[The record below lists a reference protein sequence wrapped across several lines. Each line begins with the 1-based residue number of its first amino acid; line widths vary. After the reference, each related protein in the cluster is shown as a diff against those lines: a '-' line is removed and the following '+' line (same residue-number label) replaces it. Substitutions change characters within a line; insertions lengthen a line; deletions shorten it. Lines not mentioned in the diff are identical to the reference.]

1 MAIVTRKY
9 EKMAI
14 PTHPDDRAATIII
27 LDRDERRIATLGSKT
42 APVYDPIFR
51 DAENEAI
58 SLTFRTKSDT
68 EEAACL
74 KQRNM
79 VAVEDPWEPGIF
91 RLLEIVEVDQISGD
105 GAPQLEVVCDD
116 QAAIEL
122 SGNYVDDIRLYDT
135 DPLDALTRLLGAG
148 DTRWKV
154 GNVNLT
160 GKGHTNVYHESVAE
174 GLKKLSEAWGGIF
187 RFRVTIEGNRIT
199 GRYIDWFDPY
209 KWEDYTGV
217 RWETGK
223 NIKNLKKTVISSEV
237 ATAIYPYGR
246 GEELEGEDRDPDADP
261 AYGRRIDISDVVWSK
276 DKGDP
281 IDKPKGQKWIGDSEA
296 LQRWGYRNGNGD
308 LRHIFHV
315 EIFEDEEDPENL
327 ARLGWEKLQ
336 EISQEWATYEAEI
349 VDRSRDPRYAHET
362 TKLGTAGV
370 IIDDN
375 FNPPIQVKT
384 RVIAAEVNLNN
395 KRDMKLILGSFI
407 PSVFDEVREIK
418 REVKKKVDVG
428 SPITLLDTTVK
439 NLKDRLRNTVGYKYQ
454 SESMGDLWCN
464 GPYGHPE
471 TTSYLQIKGG
481 MMAIADRWD
490 SVANEPDW
498 RAFGTG
504 AGFTADMITTGTLN
518 ASQVYIYA
526 GKDDTDGSSEITLY
540 DGYMTSYFDGM
551 KTVRVGKHEI
561 EFFYQDSVGG
571 AIYGGYNASINATGL
586 IITGKEHVTIT
597 DQTFNHVFTM
607 GFHAGQMV
615 TQFKEIWFLPEEEF
629 MVWTRVGET
638 GYLPLLIFDRNSA
651 GIYLDSMNSPILHLS
666 GYGARI
672 DLRNDHARWV
682 QSPGNYISQNAN
694 NGNVY
699 IYVDGTVRHTFR
711 SDGTKSGGSI
721 VIDGENL
728 GMSPIDSPRVL
739 LADTIE
745 NHPVNET
752 GVMVELEER
761 FQKALSGYIVIPSR
775 GDVVV
780 SEKSPEGF
788 KVSGPTGVV
797 DLLVVGTRVDQEN
810 IYFQD
815 LDDEDPDLEI
825 NKMDKF
831 QVKSNKQRVKEFKK
845 GKILN
850 DVDIKRMRM
859 KEGKRDGKEIPD

>member
-1 MAIVTRKY
+1 MTRKY

-281 IDKPKGQKWIGDSEA
+281 VDKPKGQKWIGDPEA
-296 LQRWGYRNGNGD
+296 LQRWGYRDPETGD

-395 KRDMKLILGSFI
+395 KRDMKLTLGSFT

-439 NLKDRLRNTVGYKYQ
+439 NLKDRLRNTVGYKYE
-454 SESMGDLWCN
+454 SETMGTLWSD

-471 TTSYLQIKGG
+471 TTSYMQAKGG
-481 MMAIADRWD
+481 ILALANRWD
-490 SVANEPDW
+490 PVAGEPDW
-498 RAFGTG
+498 RVGITG
-504 AGFTADMITTGTLN
+504 DGINADLITTGTLN
-518 ASQVYIYA
+518 AELVNIESVSEDNTNLIRLNQGRIRTYSNERMVMSIGGYTQTFFSPFEPYGVLGTIAALRVENPDDNRNGFGFFSHQDFLNIGYMDQRDDGQWYTIPLLFSQDRDILYF
-526 GKDDTDGSSEITLY
+526 GTDGARMSW
-540 DGYMTSYFDGM
+540 
-551 KTVRVGKHEI
+551 
-561 EFFYQDSVGG
+561 
-571 AIYGGYNASINATGL
+571 APNATDYNSAVRFGC
-586 IITGKEHVTIT
+586 
-597 DQTFNHVFTM
+597 DQTTYVYFGDSGRIHFRAWDGQGSNLLMTLESAIGPNNNRGAVLRVRDWQT
-607 GFHAGQMV
+607 GQMV
-615 TQFKEIWFLPEEEF
+615 DVLDKI
-629 MVWTRVGET
+629 
-638 GYLPLLIFDRNSA
+638 RN
-651 GIYLDSMNSPILHLS
+651 L
-666 GYGARI
+666 
-672 DLRNDHARWV
+672 
-682 QSPGNYISQNAN
+682 
-694 NGNVY
+694 
-699 IYVDGTVRHTFR
+699 
-711 SDGTKSGGSI
+711 
-721 VIDGENL
+721 
-728 GMSPIDSPRVL
+728 
-739 LADTIE
+739 
-745 NHPVNET
+745 
-752 GVMVELEER
+752 
-761 FQKALSGYIVIPSR
+761 
-775 GDVVV
+775 
-780 SEKSPEGF
+780 
-788 KVSGPTGVV
+788 
-797 DLLVVGTRVDQEN
+797 
-810 IYFQD
+810 
-815 LDDEDPDLEI
+815 
-825 NKMDKF
+825 
-831 QVKSNKQRVKEFKK
+831 
-845 GKILN
+845 
-850 DVDIKRMRM
+850 
-859 KEGKRDGKEIPD
+859 